1 MQSFNLDANVA
12 LDEKNDMKADLFA
25 VREKTI
31 LCSIGSLVALKVRLM
46 HLSGLYAAHVHLIV
60 M

>member
-12 LDEKNDMKADLFA
+12 LDEKNDKNANLFA
-25 VREKTI
+25 VMEKTI
-31 LCSIGSLVALKVRLM
+31 LCSIGSLVALKVRPM
-46 HLSGLYAAHVHLIV
+46 HLSGLYATHVHSIV